1 MSNLVTHFS
10 ATVKLIMTL
19 SILLFASS
27 TLSNTVIP
35 AGTIMIDLTRPNEH
49 QQWKATNDNVMGGI
63 SQGQLTFDGESSR
76 FWGEISLDNNGGFSS
91 INRAI
96 DPLPPKVDRVAVS
109 FIGDGRRYQLRLAT
123 WKNGNRITYKHE
135 FTTIKDQQQEKV
147 FDLNKFQAVF
157 RGRLISNAPELTAQD
172 IKQVGILIADKQPG
186 PFALNLI
193 QIRFQSAQEVSEYK
207 PL

>member
-1 MSNLVTHFS
+1 MRPLLTNFP
-10 ATVKLIMTL
+10 ATIKLITALGFM
-19 SILLFASS
+19 LFASS

-35 AGTIMIDLTRPNEH
+35 AGTIMIDLTQPHEH
-49 QQWKATNDNVMGGI
+49 QVWKATNDNVMGGI

-76 FWGEISLDNNGGFSS
+76 FWGGISLDNNGGFSS
-91 INRAI
+91 ISRAI
-96 DPLPPKVDRVAVS
+96 DPLPFEVDRVAVS

-135 FTTIKDQQQEKV
+135 FTTIKGQQQEKA

-157 RGRLISNAPELTAQD
+157 RGRLISNAPKLTAQD
-172 IKQVGILIADKQPG
+172 IKQVGLLIADKQPG

-193 QIRFQSAQEVSEYK
+193 QIRFQSAQEASGNK

>member
-1 MSNLVTHFS
+1 
-10 ATVKLIMTL
+10 MTL

-49 QQWKATNDNVMGGI
+49 QQWKATNDNVMGGV

-96 DPLPPKVDRVAVS
+96 DPLPFEVVRVAVS

-135 FTTIKDQQQEKV
+135 FTTIKDQQQVKV

-172 IKQVGILIADKQPG
+172 IKQVGLLIADKQPG

-193 QIRFQSAQEVSEYK
+193 QIQFQSAQEASENE